1 MAHIVIADDEDDVRE
16 FLLRAV
22 RRYAPQAEVTAVVNG
37 AAALEIMRQRGCDLL
52 ISDHRMPVMTGVEL
66 LQAVRESQP
75 ILPVVII
82 SADMTAE
89 TGGRR
94 GWRDRVLLQAAD
106 DRPDSGR
113 SSRRGCHPSRPS
125 ARKQFLLG
133 NQPRITSSY
142 MVLIVISF
150 VVTSCFLAACF
161 APGARFGGAQALDL
175 LGGIAP
181 KRGCSARCALAR

>member
-1 MAHIVIADDEDDVRE
+1 MSHIVIADDEDDVRE

-37 AAALEIMRQRGCDLL
+37 AAALEMISQRGCDLL

-89 TGGRR
+89 I
-94 GWRDRVLLQAAD
+94 AAAEAGVTAFFYKPLTIIQI
-106 DRPDSGR
+106 RQIIETWLPPMSQLSPHTVPSG
-113 SSRRGCHPSRPS
+113 
-125 ARKQFLLG
+125 
-133 NQPRITSSY
+133 
-142 MVLIVISF
+142 
-150 VVTSCFLAACF
+150 
-161 APGARFGGAQALDL
+161 
-175 LGGIAP
+175 
-181 KRGCSARCALAR
+181 

>member
-1 MAHIVIADDEDDVRE
+1 MSHIVIADDEDDVRE

-89 TGGRR
+89 M
-94 GWRDRVLLQAAD
+94 AAAEAGVTAFFYKPLTIIQI
-106 DRPDSGR
+106 RQIIETWLPPKSPLNPHTVP
-113 SSRRGCHPSRPS
+113 SS
-125 ARKQFLLG
+125 
-133 NQPRITSSY
+133 
-142 MVLIVISF
+142 
-150 VVTSCFLAACF
+150 
-161 APGARFGGAQALDL
+161 
-175 LGGIAP
+175 
-181 KRGCSARCALAR
+181 

>member
-1 MAHIVIADDEDDVRE
+1 MSHIVIADDEDDVRE

-66 LQAVRESQP
+66 LQAVRASQP

-89 TGGRR
+89 M
-94 GWRDRVLLQAAD
+94 AAAEAGVTAFFYKPLTIVQI
-106 DRPDSGR
+106 RQIIETWLPPMSQLSPHTVP
-113 SSRRGCHPSRPS
+113 SS
-125 ARKQFLLG
+125 
-133 NQPRITSSY
+133 
-142 MVLIVISF
+142 
-150 VVTSCFLAACF
+150 
-161 APGARFGGAQALDL
+161 
-175 LGGIAP
+175 
-181 KRGCSARCALAR
+181 